1 MSDLRSRLRKLGVRF
16 DAYSRRERGLIAAA
30 IIGGVIWVGFSVL
43 VDPTLMRARI
53 AERLA
58 AQQTADAHTLES
70 QLQVLTVQLQADP
83 NAGRKTEIARLKD
96 ELAGVEHAL
105 RNLERGLVAPDRMN
119 LLLERLLASHAGLHL
134 VSLKSLPP
142 VNLADFERNAEG
154 DAPALP
160 GKMAIGLYKHGVE
173 VRVEGTYAE
182 LHAWLR
188 QLEGIQEQILW
199 GGARLQVVEYPRSL
213 MIVSIYTL
221 STDKAWLAI

>member
-1 MSDLRSRLRKLGVRF
+1 MSDLRSQLGKLGVRF

-43 VDPTLMRARI
+43 VDPNLMRSRI

-58 AQQTADAHTLES
+58 AQQTADAQTLES
-70 QLQVLTVQLQADP
+70 QLQALTVQLQADP
-83 NAGRKTEIARLKD
+83 DAGRRAEIARLKD
-96 ELAGVEHAL
+96 ELADVENAL

-142 VNLADFERNAEG
+142 VNLADFGKSAEG
-154 DAPALP
+154 EAPALP

-199 GGARLQVVEYPRSL
+199 GDARLQVVEHPRSV